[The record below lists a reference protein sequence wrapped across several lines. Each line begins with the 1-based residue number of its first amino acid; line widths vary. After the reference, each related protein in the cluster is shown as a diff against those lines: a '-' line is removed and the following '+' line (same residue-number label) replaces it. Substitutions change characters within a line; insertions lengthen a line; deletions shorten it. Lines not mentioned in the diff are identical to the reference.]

1 MTSGTRAAGGPPAP
15 SRRRPRVTAISGMKW
30 WERWAFHVFHLLV
43 SVSGTAYFVM
53 KWLLETDD
61 PFALVNHAW
70 QPAMLAAH
78 VVAAPFLVAS
88 FGMVFRSHAA
98 RKVAVS
104 EPKHRRSGW
113 VSLLG
118 FAVMAVSGYL
128 IQVGTAP
135 WFLSAAIWVHVASSA
150 VFVAGYAV
158 HLVLG
163 WRARPAVGRAAAAVV
178 LCAAAGSAAAGETPP
193 VRVERTVF
201 LMGTAARFVTEA
213 PDRPSGLRRLER
225 MIRVVEETEAELS
238 TWREDSA
245 LSELNRQPVG
255 EPRRAAAR
263 VCAVLERAAKWR
275 EATGGAFDPA
285 LGRLVEAWGL
295 RGGGREPSAGELADA
310 RAAAGLHHLVVEP
323 GACRIT
329 RRAPVTLD
337 AGAFGKGEALD
348 RVREAE
354 GGRSG
359 AWMVD
364 LGGQVAVAD
373 APAGEPWTIALA
385 HPERRGL
392 AVARLELRGGSLAT
406 SGGSERDP
414 GVAGGRRLGHILDP
428 RSGHPVRRR
437 SSAVVW
443 HRRAFAADALSTAL
457 QVMGPEEGLTWAETR
472 EVAAL
477 FLVPGAGAN
486 EVDFRSSRA
495 FRERFRL
502 LLPAGGRRAGE
513 PDSR

>member
-135 WFLSAAIWVHVASSA
+135 WFLSAAIWVHVASSV

-255 EPRRAAAR
+255 EPRRADAR

-329 RRAPVTLD
+329 RRVPVTLD

-364 LGGQVAVAD
+364 LGGQIAVAD
-373 APAGEPWTIALA
+373 APAGEPWTVALA

-414 GVAGGRRLGHILDP
+414 GVAGGRRFGHILDP
-428 RSGHPVRRR
+428 RSGRPVRRR

-443 HRRAFAADALSTAL
+443 RRQAFAADALSTAL
-457 QVMGPEEGLTWAETR
+457 QVMGPEAGLAWAETR
-472 EVAAL
+472 EVAAV
-477 FLVPGAGAN
+477 FLVPGPGSN
-486 EVDFRSSRA
+486 EVDFRMSPA
-495 FRERFRL
+495 FREKFRL
-502 LLPAGGRRAGE
+502 RPPGAGRSAGE
-513 PDSR
+513 PASR

>member
-178 LCAAAGSAAAGETPP
+178 LFAAAGSAAAGETPP

-245 LSELNRQPVG
+245 LSGLNRQPVG
-255 EPRRAAAR
+255 EPRRADAR

-348 RVREAE
+348 RVREVE

-373 APAGEPWTIALA
+373 APAGQPWTVALA
-385 HPERRGL
+385 HPEERGA

-457 QVMGPEEGLTWAETR
+457 QVMGPEEGLAWAETS
-472 EVAAL
+472 EVAAT

>member
-1 MTSGTRAAGGPPAP
+1 MTSGARAAGGPPAP

-135 WFLSAAIWVHVASSA
+135 CFLSAAIWVHVASSA

-178 LCAAAGSAAAGETPP
+178 LFAAAGSAAAGETSP

-213 PDRPSGLRRLER
+213 PDRPRGLRRLER

-245 LSELNRQPVG
+245 LSGLNRQPVG
-255 EPRRAAAR
+255 EPRRADAR

-373 APAGEPWTIALA
+373 APAGESWTVALA
-385 HPERRGL
+385 HPEERGA

-428 RSGHPVRRR
+428 RSGRPVRRR

-443 HRRAFAADALSTAL
+443 RRQAFAADALSTAL
-457 QVMGPEEGLTWAETR
+457 QVMGPEEGLAWAETR

-477 FLVPGAGAN
+477 FLVPGPGSN